1 MPFARLSDARNE
13 EADLYVPEDEE
24 EGPFLLGNAPIEL
37 KISESLMPRFYA
49 NFRPR
54 QRYRLILITEKSS
67 LRPILQ
73 PIAEHVGAEP
83 LAMTGESSHTRVAEL
98 AARADEDGRPAVRAL
113 LQRPRP
119 QRLADAGASRKESR
133 GGKEQLGH

>member
-1 MPFARLSDARNE
+1 VPFARLSDARNE

-49 NFRPR
+49 NFQPR

-73 PIAEHVGAEP
+73 PIAEHVGAEL

-98 AARADEDGRPAVRAL
+98 AARADEDGRPAVVLATTT
-113 LQRPRP
+113 
-119 QRLADAGASRKESR
+119 QRLADADQRLAQASGAARPS
-133 GGKEQLGH
+133 LP